1 MTRTILPARRAHELI
16 EFFHQGHVFAA
27 GVGTDAEGQPLE
39 LFLHAGKAG
48 TLLEATSRDAAV
60 LLSFALQ
67 YGAPIA
73 EIRRAMTR
81 TDDGGAAGP
90 VGALLDLM
98 AATEGGEA

>member
-1 MTRTILPARRAHELI
+1 MTRTLLPGRRAHEVV
-16 EFFHQGHVFAA
+16 EFGHA
-27 GVGTDAEGQPLE
+27 GHTFSAGWGTDAEGRPME

-60 LLSFALQ
+60 LFSFALQ

-81 TDDGGAAGP
+81 TDDGSAAGP

-98 AATEGGEA
+98 AEGETP